1 MPIYQPQRGTYDAFY
16 EDQENIE
23 KIADQLKKHK
33 MNTNNTTPVA
43 INASRCK
50 SVA

>member
-23 KIADQLKKHK
+23 KIASLLKQIAFIIFPFF
-33 MNTNNTTPVA
+33 MLM
-43 INASRCK
+43 
-50 SVA
+50 